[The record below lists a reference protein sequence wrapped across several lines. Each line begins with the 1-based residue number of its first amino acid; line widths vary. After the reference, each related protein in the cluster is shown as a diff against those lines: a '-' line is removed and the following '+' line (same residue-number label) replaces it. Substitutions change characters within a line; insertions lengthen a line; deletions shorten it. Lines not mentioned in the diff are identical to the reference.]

1 MKRRQFIKAGIATT
15 AGMTA
20 APYVARAAQR
30 FNWRMTTAWPPGL
43 PMYQS
48 GPGSAEY
55 MAKKIDELSDGR
67 LKIQVFAAG
76 ELIPAFG
83 GFDAVSSGTVEANHA
98 CAYYWA
104 GKHPATQFFTTV
116 PFGMDFFGRNAWYD
130 FGGGLK
136 LWNELYADFN
146 AVAMPCGCT
155 GVQMTGWFR
164 KPIHSMEDFKGLKF
178 REVGL
183 AGKIYSEIGLDI
195 KLLPGGELFPAL
207 ERGVIDGA
215 EWVGPAQDRRLGL
228 QNAAK
233 YYYTTGWH
241 EPSTTTELMISK
253 PAWEK
258 LPKDLQNIVQTVAR
272 DANLTTIVWSQANN
286 GAALEDLVKNHGVKT
301 GQLPRDIVKRL
312 RKVTDEVL
320 ADIASKDP
328 FTKKVYDSFM
338 KFKKS
343 DDKWAAVSEAEFE
356 KIRDIQA

>member
-1 MKRRQFIKAGIATT
+1 MERRSLLKVGLGAAAVTLS
-15 AGMTA
+15 
-20 APYVARAAQR
+20 APYVAKADKSFQ
-30 FNWRMTTAWPPGL
+30 WRMTTAWPPGL

-48 GPGSAEY
+48 GPGSATD
-55 MAKKIDELSDGR
+55 MAKKIKELSDGR
-67 LKIQVFAAG
+67 LNIQVFAAG

-83 GFDAVSSGTVEANHA
+83 GFDAVTSGTVEMNHA

-104 GKHPATQFFTTV
+104 GKHAATQYFTTV

-130 FGGGLK
+130 YGGGLD
-136 LWNELYADFN
+136 LWNELYAGFN

-164 KPIHSMEDFKGLKF
+164 KPIHSMADFKGLKF

-183 AGKIYSEIGLDI
+183 AGKIYSAIGLDI
-195 KLLPGGELFPAL
+195 KLLPGGELFPSL

-258 LPKDLQNIVQTVAR
+258 LPKDLQAVVKAVAR
-272 DANLTTIVWSQANN
+272 DANLTTIVWSEANN
-286 GAALEDLVKNHGVKT
+286 ASALDDLVKNHGVKT
-301 GQLPRDIVKRL
+301 GQLPHDIVETL
-312 RKVTDEVL
+312 RKKTAEVL
-320 ADIASKDP
+320 ADIATKDP

-338 KFKKS
+338 KFKKG
-343 DDKWAAVSEAEFE
+343 DDKWAGISEAEFE
-356 KIRDIQA
+356 RIRAG